1 MRNWK
6 SFFSKEDFPIEL
18 GDVRAQEVAKRANE
32 LLLEALNQAVPVYG
46 RGVHGVSWYC
56 NNTIGQLDDD
66 NHFKGKVVAIEDIL
80 DEERE
85 AFEKEWERLGLR
97 RYEPWFDKHQL
108 MHQEGHTSAISD
120 LLVANAQKGLTKLPI
135 PELNDGLRGGLRNG
149 EVTYITGDADLTD
162 VLSIFTLTA
171 FQHGHKVLRIV
182 DGAMDFISHDRFPRA
197 IEIFK
202 FYRSSP
208 EVIESELP
216 EFISETGATFVVI
229 DTLEIQDFFF
239 KKNRTA
245 DDFQTVMRAVQNAA
259 KASGAHIVL
268 SRHTLNLK
276 GKHFEEIPLPVVEN
290 SQNIIL
296 FESSSFDK
304 DKLHIEIK
312 KCTHEIN
319 FGRIHSEFRCLK
331 PSEWPQVFTRKRYEE
346 IED

>member
-6 SFFSKEDFPIEL
+6 SFFTKEDFPIEL
-18 GDVRAQEVAKRANE
+18 GDERAQEIAEKANA
-32 LLLEALNQAVPVYG
+32 LLLETLNQAEPVFG
-46 RGVHGVSWYC
+46 RGVHGLIWYC
-56 NNTIGQLDDD
+56 KNSVGELDED
-66 NHFKGKVVAIEDIL
+66 NPFKGRIVAIEDISP
-80 DEERE
+80 EERE
-85 AFEKEWERLGLR
+85 ANQKEWERLGLR
-97 RYEPWFDKHQL
+97 KYEPWFDKHAL
-108 MHQEGHTSAISD
+108 MNQEGNTSAVSD
-120 LLVANAQKGLTKLPI
+120 LLVAEASKGLTKLPI
-135 PELNDGLRGGLRNG
+135 AELNEGLRGGLRKG

-182 DGAMDFISHDRFPRA
+182 DGGMDYIDHDRFPRA

-229 DTLEIQDFFF
+229 DTLEVHDFFF
-239 KKNRTA
+239 KENRTA
-245 DDFQTVMRAVQNAA
+245 EDFQTVMRSIQKAA
-259 KASGAHIVL
+259 QMSGAHIVL
-268 SRHTLNLK
+268 SRHTLNLE
-276 GKHFEEIPLPVVEN
+276 GKRFEEIPLPVAEN

-296 FESSSFDK
+296 FESSSLNK
-304 DKLHIEIK
+304 DMLHIEIK

-319 FGRIHSEFRCLK
+319 FGRIDSDFRCLK
-331 PSEWPQVFTRKRYEE
+331 PSEWPSVLARKKYEE